1 LLRGLT
7 RTLGI
12 PMVTN
17 YGVGPYTCRLKV
29 VTYFN
34 HQQAP
39 FSGAVAGEQASL
51 HHLIIALISLITN
64 I

>member
-1 LLRGLT
+1 
-7 RTLGI
+7 
-12 PMVTN
+12 MVTN